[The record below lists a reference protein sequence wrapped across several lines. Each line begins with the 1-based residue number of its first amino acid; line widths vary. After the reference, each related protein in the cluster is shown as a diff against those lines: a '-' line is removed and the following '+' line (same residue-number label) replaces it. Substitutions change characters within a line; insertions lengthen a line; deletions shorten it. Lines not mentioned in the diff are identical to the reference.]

1 MQYTK
6 IRNLREDS
14 DMTQKDVATLLKVQR
29 STYTMWELG
38 DVNFPI
44 TQIIQLAEIFE
55 TNVEYLLGLSN
66 NKQAVHYRKGVDYI
80 YVGNSLRN
88 ERIKRGKTQKEF
100 ADCIGVRQSSYS
112 YYEEG
117 KTKIPTDK
125 LVFLAKEY
133 HLSLNQVCG
142 EIKEDIF
149 AI

>member
-1 MQYTK
+1 MQYVK
-6 IRNLREDS
+6 IRDLREDS
-14 DMTQKDVATLLKVQR
+14 DMTQKDVATLLRVQR

-44 TQIIQLAEIFE
+44 THIIRLAEIFE

-66 NKQAVHYRKGVDYI
+66 NKRYAEYPKNVDYI
-80 YVGNSLRN
+80 AIGDALRR

-100 ADCIGVRQSSYS
+100 ADKIGVRQSSYS
-112 YYEEG
+112 YYEDG
-117 KTKIPTDK
+117 KTKIPTEK

-133 HLSLNQVCG
+133 HISLNQVCG

>member
-1 MQYTK
+1 MQYIK

-44 TQIIQLAEIFE
+44 TKIVKLAEIFD
-55 TNVEYLLGLSN
+55 TNVEYLLGVSSN
-66 NKQAVHYRKGVDYI
+66 KRKVHYRKELNYI
-80 YVGNSLRN
+80 YVGNALKL

-112 YYEEG
+112 YYEDG

-125 LVFLAKEY
+125 LVSLAKEY
-133 HLSLNQVCG
+133 HISLNQVCG